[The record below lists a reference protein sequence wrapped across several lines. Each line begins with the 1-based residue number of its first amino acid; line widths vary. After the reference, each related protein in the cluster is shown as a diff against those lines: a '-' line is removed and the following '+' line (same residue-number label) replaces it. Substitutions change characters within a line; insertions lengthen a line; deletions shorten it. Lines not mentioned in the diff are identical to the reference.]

1 MSPFSLIFIAVLGV
15 ALLLFLVI
23 VVRIQAFIALLIS
36 SLFVAMVGGIP
47 PAEIADVIREG
58 MGNTL
63 GYIAIIIG
71 LGAMFGEL
79 LQASGGAETISN
91 TLIRKFGEERAPWA
105 LALTGLIIAIPV
117 FFDVALILL
126 IPLVYSLSRRTGRS
140 LLFYGI
146 PLAAGIAVG
155 HSFIPPTPGPVA
167 VAGLLG
173 ADLGW
178 VILMGLIAGIPAIA
192 VGGIFFGRYIS
203 DKIHLDVPA
212 MATEASARFVDP
224 DASADQ
230 GGVKAGAPE
239 SSVAV
244 QQEIAA
250 ETAQANPNYPPFGL
264 VVAIIAVP
272 LVLIL
277 LNTVSA
283 VVLPEESPVLGWIA
297 FIGHPFVALT
307 IAALL
312 SFYFL
317 GRRQGMTRGEVLHL
331 ATKSLEPVGLI
342 ILVTGAGGVLGRVL
356 VETGIGEALAT
367 LMAASNLP
375 IVFLAFLISTM
386 VRVSQGSATVAMVT
400 AGGLVAPAV
409 NLGNYSPPMVGAIA
423 IAIACGATVLSHVN
437 DSGFWLV
444 GRFFD
449 MSEAQTLRSWT
460 VLETILGV
468 VGFLVILVVSFFL

>member
-1 MSPFSLIFIAVLGV
+1 MSTFSLIFIAVLGI

-23 VVRIQAFIALLIS
+23 VARIQAFVALLIS
-36 SLFVAMVGGIP
+36 SLFVAVVGGIP
-47 PAEIADVIREG
+47 PSEIAEVIQTG

-91 TLIRKFGEERAPWA
+91 TLVKKFGEDKAPWA
-105 LALTGLIIAIPV
+105 LGITGLIIAIPV

-140 LLFYGI
+140 LLYYGI
-146 PLAAGIAVG
+146 PLVAGIAVA

-178 VILMGLIAGIPAIA
+178 VILFGLVAGIPAMI
-192 VGGIFFGRYIS
+192 VGGIYFGRYIAGQ
-203 DKIHLDVPA
+203 IHLDLPQT
-212 MATEASARFVDP
+212 ATA
-224 DASADQ
+224 DAS
-230 GGVKAGAPE
+230 
-239 SSVAV
+239 VAA
-244 QQEIAA
+244 QQEEAA
-250 ETAQANPNYPPFGL
+250 EIAEARAHEPKQPLTFGL
-264 VVAIIAVP
+264 VMTVLAVP

-277 LNTVSA
+277 LNTVSG
-283 VVLPEESPVLGWIA
+283 VLLPEDSPVLGWIA
-297 FIGHPFVALT
+297 FIGHPFVALI

-317 GRRQGMTRGEVLHL
+317 GIRQGFSMRQVLQM

-342 ILVTGAGGVLGRVL
+342 ILVTGAGGVFGRVL
-356 VETGIGEALAT
+356 VETGIGEALAN
-367 LMAASNLP
+367 LMAASNMP
-375 IVFLAFLISTM
+375 IIVLAFLIAVV
-386 VRVSQGSATVAMVT
+386 VRVSQGSATVSMVT
-400 AGGLVAPAV
+400 AAGLLAPVV
-409 NLGNYSPPMVGAIA
+409 NAGTYSAPLIGAIT

-449 MSEAQTLRSWT
+449 MTEQQTLRSWT

-468 VGFLVILVVSFFL
+468 VGFLIVLVFSFFL